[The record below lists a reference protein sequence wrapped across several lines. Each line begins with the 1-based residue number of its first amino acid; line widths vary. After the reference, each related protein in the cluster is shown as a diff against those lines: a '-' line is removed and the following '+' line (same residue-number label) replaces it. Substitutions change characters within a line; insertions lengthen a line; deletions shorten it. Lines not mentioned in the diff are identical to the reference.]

1 MLLTEQQHANGCMW
15 CLIKK
20 ILKIKAVFSVI
31 KLTLFLLQNQDNK
44 NTRSSVGGPRC
55 KIKKGSY
62 LLFPTASD
70 AGGYNLSEGGK
81 VEPLLDCCMTSSAST
96 GVQKTERP
104 RRHWAPAHARLSLHL
119 TICFPLI
126 RWKLIPPRSH
136 LGSTI
141 MTQSNSFV
149 LVD

>member
-1 MLLTEQQHANGCMW
+1 MQDHPL
-15 CLIKK
+15 
-20 ILKIKAVFSVI
+20 AV
-31 KLTLFLLQNQDNK
+31 LAA
-44 NTRSSVGGPRC
+44 

-70 AGGYNLSEGGK
+70 AGSYNLSEGWK

-104 RRHWAPAHARLSLHL
+104 RRHWAPAHARLSVHL

-126 RWKLIPPRSH
+126 RWKLFPSRSH
-136 LGSTI
+136 LGSII
-141 MTQSNSFV
+141 MTQSNAFV
-149 LVD
+149 LVDYLYEELLLAR